1 MALFIA
7 GGVVLAAAVALDLMF
22 RIRMTRLGHWSALFK
37 GGSFNYA
44 EYHRLG
50 MQQGWAAWPVYLM
63 WALYTCGVAFTCSR
77 RFEAAWTTA
86 ASRHIG
92 NVNG

>member
-63 WALYTCGVAFTCSR
+63 WALYTCGVVLL
-77 RFEAAWTTA
+77 AAGVLRLPGPPP
-86 ASRHIG
+86 RHGI
-92 NVNG
+92 